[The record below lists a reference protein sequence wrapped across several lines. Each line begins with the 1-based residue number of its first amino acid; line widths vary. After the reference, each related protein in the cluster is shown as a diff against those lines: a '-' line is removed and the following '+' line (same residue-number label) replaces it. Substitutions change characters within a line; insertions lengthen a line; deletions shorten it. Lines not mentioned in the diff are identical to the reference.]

1 MALIEVDGVRLYV
14 EDTGPP
20 PDRPDA
26 RPVVF
31 GHGVLFSGRSFAT
44 QVARLRD
51 RHRCV
56 TIDWRGQGRSP
67 ATASGYDMDTL
78 TDDVVGV
85 VAALG
90 LGPVHYVGLSM
101 GGFVGIRLA
110 ARHPDLVHSLTL
122 LDTSAGPE
130 PPENVPRYKLLARVY
145 GVLGIRP
152 VRSRVETIMFGP
164 TYLADPRS
172 KAEIDAWIAELAA
185 AKRSG
190 IKKAIYGVTDRQPVL
205 DLLPRITAPTLVAVG
220 ADDVATPLPRSEAVV
235 AGISGARLEVVPG
248 AGHSSSIEQP
258 EIIADLI
265 EAFIEGR
272 RSSA

>member
-1 MALIEVDGVRLYV
+1 VALIEVDGVRLYV
-14 EDTGPP
+14 EDSGAPP
-20 PDRPDA
+20 GRPDA
-26 RPVVF
+26 IPVLF
-31 GHGVLFSGRSFAT
+31 GHGVLFSGRSFAG

-78 TDDVVGV
+78 TEDVVGV
-85 VAALG
+85 IEALELG
-90 LGPVHYVGLSM
+90 LVHYVGLSM

-130 PPENVPRYKLLARVY
+130 PPANIPRYKLLARVY
-145 GVLGIRP
+145 GLLGIRP

-164 TYLADPRS
+164 TYLADRRS
-172 KAEIDAWIAELAA
+172 TAETDAWIAELSA

-220 ADDVATPLPRSEAVV
+220 ADDVATPLSRSEALV
-235 AGISGARLEVVPG
+235 AGIAGARLEVVPA

-258 EIIADLI
+258 EIVADLI